1 MSGSSRAQSL
11 GGRQKAAALFIGLG
25 PEVSAEVMKH
35 LRPDEV
41 EMITREIMRMD
52 QIDDHTKEDVFRELY
67 DMALAHSFIST
78 GGTDYAREMLNRA
91 FGDEY
96 ADDIL
101 RKVGLTIPAKPFEFL
116 KKSDPRQLA
125 NFLQNEQPQT
135 IALILSHLPAT
146 QSAEVMSSLTEEMRV
161 DVAMRIATMDRTP
174 PEIIKRVEEILQVR
188 MSSVIS
194 QEYSSVGGTSYLVE
208 VLTSV
213 DRATEREIID
223 RLEDEDAAIA
233 DEVRKLMFTFED
245 IISLDARSVQRVL
258 REVQMKDLAL
268 GLKAARDDLK
278 EHIFSNMSQR
288 AGEMLREEIDI
299 SGPAR
304 IRTIEDAQQRIVAIV
319 RRLEEQ
325 EEIIISRGGEILV

>member
-1 MSGSSRAQSL
+1 MSGSSAHNL

-35 LRPDEV
+35 LRPEEV
-41 EMITREIMRMD
+41 EAITREILRME
-52 QIDDHTKEDVFRELY
+52 QVDDHTKEDVFRELY
-67 DMALAHSFIST
+67 DMALAHSFITT
-78 GGTDYAREMLNRA
+78 GGVDYARDMLHAA
-91 FGDEY
+91 FGE
-96 ADDIL
+96 AHGDDIL
-101 RKVGLTIPAKPFEFL
+101 RKVGQTIPAKPFEFL
-116 KKSDPRQLA
+116 KRSDPRQLA

-146 QSAEVMSSLTEEMRV
+146 QSAEVISSFPEEMQV
-161 DVAMRIATMDRTP
+161 DVSLRIATMDRTP
-174 PEIIKRVEEILQVR
+174 PDIIKRVEEILQMR

-194 QEYSSVGGTSYLVE
+194 QEYTTVGGTAYLVD
-208 VLTSV
+208 VLSSV
-213 DRATEREIID
+213 DRATEREILD
-223 RLEDEDAAIA
+223 RLEDEDAEIA

-268 GLKAARDDLK
+268 ALKAARDDLK

-288 AGEMLREEIDI
+288 AAEMLREEIEI

-304 IRTIEDAQQRIVAIV
+304 IRTIEDAQLRIVAIV
-319 RRLEEQ
+319 RRLEDQ
-325 EEIIISRGGEILV
+325 EEIIISRGGEVLV

>member
-1 MSGSSRAQSL
+1 MSASRAQNL

-25 PEVSAEVMKH
+25 PDVSAEVMKH
-35 LRPDEV
+35 LRPEEV
-41 EMITREIMRMD
+41 EQITREVMRMD
-52 QIDDHTKEDVFRELY
+52 QVADHTKEDVFRELY
-67 DMALAHSFIST
+67 DMALAHSFITS
-78 GGTDYAREMLNRA
+78 GGMDYAREMLHRA
-91 FGDEY
+91 FGEEH

-101 RKVGLTIPAKPFEFL
+101 RKVGMTIPAKPFEFL
-116 KKSDPRQLA
+116 RKSDPRQLA

-146 QSAEVMSSLTEEMRV
+146 QSAEVMSSMNEEMQV
-161 DVAMRIATMDRTP
+161 DIAMRIATMDRTP
-174 PEIIKRVEEILQVR
+174 PEIVQRVEEILQMR

-194 QEYSSVGGTSYLVE
+194 QEYTTVGGTPYLVE
-208 VLTSV
+208 ILTSV
-213 DRATEREIID
+213 DRATEREILD
-223 RLEDEDAAIA
+223 RLEVEDAAIA

-258 REVQMKDLAL
+258 RDVQMKDLAL
-268 GLKAARDDLK
+268 ALKAARDDLK

-288 AGEMLREEIDI
+288 AAEMLREEIEI

-304 IRTIEDAQQRIVAIV
+304 IRTIEDAQQRIVAII

-325 EEIIISRGGEILV
+325 EEIIISRGGEVLV

>member
-1 MSGSSRAQSL
+1 MSASRAQNL

-25 PEVSAEVMKH
+25 PDVSAEVMKH
-35 LRPDEV
+35 LRPEEV
-41 EMITREIMRMD
+41 EAITREVMRMD
-52 QIDDHTKEDVFRELY
+52 QVADHTKEDVFRELY
-67 DMALAHSFIST
+67 DMALAHSFISS
-78 GGTDYAREMLNRA
+78 GGMVYAREMLHRA
-91 FGDEY
+91 FGEEH

-116 KKSDPRQLA
+116 RKSDPRQLA

-146 QSAEVMSSLTEEMRV
+146 QSAEVMSSMNEEMQV

-174 PEIIKRVEEILQVR
+174 PEIVQRVEEILQVR

-194 QEYSSVGGTSYLVE
+194 QEYTTVGGTPYLVE
-208 VLTSV
+208 ILTSV
-213 DRATEREIID
+213 DRATEREILD

-258 REVQMKDLAL
+258 RDVQMKDLAL
-268 GLKAARDDLK
+268 ALKAARDDLK
-278 EHIFSNMSQR
+278 EHIYSNMSQR
-288 AGEMLREEIDI
+288 AAEMLREEIEI

-304 IRTIEDAQQRIVAIV
+304 IRTIEDAQQRIVAII